1 METILSTE
9 GRRQHHNIILHE
21 KMPISTSTQ
30 KEYKISQIWSIGSKK
45 KIKDNANKM
54 TTQITKD
61 TMSLNVMTIVK
72 LENHLTLYH

>member
-1 METILSTE
+1 MKKCQSPLQL
-9 GRRQHHNIILHE
+9 RKNIKYHKYE
-21 KMPISTSTQ
+21 HVFM
-30 KEYKISQIWSIGSKK
+30 WSIGSKK

>member
-1 METILSTE
+1 M
-9 GRRQHHNIILHE
+9 
-21 KMPISTSTQ
+21 
-30 KEYKISQIWSIGSKK
+30 WSIGSKK